1 MTLFVFPVYRP
12 LLEGYRHLIHLL
24 KVGLFL
30 TISTFSLGVLAEE
43 SGPHID
49 VAPHKTDLASLQNGA
64 RLFVNYCLNCHS
76 ASYMRF
82 SRLREIGISDQQI
95 KDYLLFSG
103 DKVGDLMQAAI
114 QPKEAAAWFGAPPP
128 DLTLVARSRAGHG
141 YTGRDYLYT
150 YLRSYYR
157 DANRPT
163 GWNNTVFPNVAMP
176 HVLWELQGERQP
188 IYENTPHGP
197 VLKKWQPITPGLLT
211 AEQYDNLI
219 ADLVAY
225 LDWMA
230 EPVKNTRHIIGLF
243 ILCFLFLFSL
253 LAWKLNKTYWKEIK

>member
-1 MTLFVFPVYRP
+1 MTLFPVYRP
-12 LLEGYRHLIHLL
+12 LLKGYRLLISMAKL
-24 KVGLFL
+24 GLFL
-30 TISTFSLGVLAEE
+30 TMSTFTFSLFAGE
-43 SGPHID
+43 SGVHID
-49 VAPHKTDLASLQNGA
+49 AAPHKTDLASLQNGA

-114 QPKEAAAWFGAPPP
+114 HPKEAATWFGAAPP

-141 YTGRDYLYT
+141 YTGPDYLYT

-157 DANRPT
+157 DATRPT

-176 HVLWELQGERQP
+176 HVLWQLQGERQP

-197 VLKKWQPITPGLLT
+197 VLKAWKSLSPGLLT
-211 AEQYDNLI
+211 TEQYDDLI

-230 EPVKNTRHIIGLF
+230 EPVKQTRHLIGA
-243 ILCFLFLFSL
+243 IVLCFLLLFSL
-253 LAWKLNKTYWKEIK
+253 LAWQLNRAYWKEIK